1 MTKILN
7 LLNYMKTYT
16 KDNSTFFD
24 LKELSSHLSLNEDE
38 TVKILNEAKKLGY
51 IKANSGL
58 ISDEVVIKSQY
69 YITEIG
75 ILEVKNNLKNRFNI
89 FVEHPTFKLVGGII
103 AIYTIYE
110 IIMKIIEDLGTK

>member
-1 MTKILN
+1 MTKVLN
-7 LLNYMKTYT
+7 LLNYMKTHN
-16 KDNSTFFD
+16 KVNPTFFH
-24 LKELSSHLSLNEDE
+24 LKELSNHLELDEDE

-51 IKANSGL
+51 IKASPGL
-58 ISDEVVIKSQY
+58 ISNDVAISSQY